1 MGLEKTLFVKNERL
15 LKANKFSS
23 LSYFLNEIFA
33 NPTAFQSAAAH
44 SCEL

>member
-1 MGLEKTLFVKNERL
+1 MGFVKTLFVK
-15 LKANKFSS
+15 
-23 LSYFLNEIFA
+23 NEIFA